1 MKTRK
6 AFLATAAAG
15 AAFAAPASVF
25 GASSSPLPSPSP
37 TPPPSPSALDFAR
50 RMRAFDSALTDA
62 QIDDIAAGVD
72 QAWGLGKDLRKS
84 HPLKNGDAPTPQF
97 EVKP

>member
-6 AFLATAAAG
+6 AFLSTAVAG

-25 GASSSPLPSPSP
+25 GASPSPSP
-37 TPPPSPSALDFAR
+37 SPPPSSSALDFAS
-50 RMRAFDSALTDA
+50 RMRAFDSTLTDA
-62 QIDDIAAGVD
+62 QIDDIAAGID
-72 QAWGLGKDLRKS
+72 QAWGLGKDLRKK
-84 HPLKNGDAPTPQF
+84 HPLKNDDAPSPQF